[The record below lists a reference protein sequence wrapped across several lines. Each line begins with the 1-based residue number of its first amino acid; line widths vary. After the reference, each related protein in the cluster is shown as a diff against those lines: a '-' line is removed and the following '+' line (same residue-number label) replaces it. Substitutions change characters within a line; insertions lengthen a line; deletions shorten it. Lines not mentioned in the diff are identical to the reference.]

1 MALII
6 FYSISQI
13 CFFVKMGIS
22 FSGFPI
28 KEMIAEAYSKPRQT
42 SMMELFRE
50 NSERLQAKYF
60 HKKLPYRYSTG
71 F

>member
-1 MALII
+1 
-6 FYSISQI
+6 
-13 CFFVKMGIS
+13 MGIS

-28 KEMIAEAYSKPRQT
+28 KEMIAEAYSKPRQK